1 MSKLTV
7 AGIQMGPYPGS
18 YAENIEKA
26 VEALGRAVAEHDPDI
41 VCFSEMMTGPYFC
54 RVYDDEYFSFAESVP
69 GPTTET
75 FAAEACRH
83 GVSVIATAFE
93 EHEDGHYNTSMLISS
108 KGKLIGKYRKTH
120 IPASSSPLIN
130 ADEKYYF
137 KPGDSL
143 PVFEMDGLK
152 IGMLICFDRTF
163 PEAWRTLA
171 LKGAEIVF
179 VPVCSWGLRGD
190 AFQTELQ
197 IRALENQIFVVAVNK
212 AGFEQVEK
220 EDGGRDHFGRSCI
233 VNPMGEIE
241 AAIDNEPWG
250 ILAGTLDLAKRT
262 VLKENLIDLL
272 NERRPELYDNLSE
285 KHS

>member
-1 MSKLTV
+1 MSKLTI

-18 YAENIEKA
+18 CAENIEKA
-26 VEALGRAVAEHDPDI
+26 IEALGRAVTEHDPDI

-54 RVYDDEYFSFAESVP
+54 RVYDDEYFNFAEAVP

-75 FAAEACRH
+75 FAAEARRH
-83 GVSVIATAFE
+83 GVNIIATAFE
-93 EHEDGHYNTSMLISS
+93 EHEDSYYNTSMLISS
-108 KGKLIGKYRKTH
+108 EGKLIGKYRKTH
-120 IPASSSPLIN
+120 IPASSSPIIN

-163 PEAWRTLA
+163 PEAFRTLA

-179 VPVCSWGLRGD
+179 VPVCSWGIRGD
-190 AFQTELQ
+190 AFQMELQ
-197 IRALENQIFVVAVNK
+197 TRAIENQIYVAAVNK
-212 AGFEQVEK
+212 AGFEQVEG
-220 EDGGRDHFGRSCI
+220 EDGGREHFGRSCI
-233 VNPMGEIE
+233 INPMGEIE
-241 AAIDNEPWG
+241 AAIGPEPWG
-250 ILAGTLDLAKRT
+250 IVAAEIDLEKRA

-272 NERRPELYDNLSE
+272 NERRPELYEGISQ
-285 KHS
+285 